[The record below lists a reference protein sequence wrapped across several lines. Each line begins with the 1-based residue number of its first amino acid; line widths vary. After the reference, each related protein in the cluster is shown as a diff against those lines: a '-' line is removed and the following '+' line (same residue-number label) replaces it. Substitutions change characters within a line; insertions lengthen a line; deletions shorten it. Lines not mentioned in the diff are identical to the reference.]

1 MFSVSPSDASSFQER
16 YQRLIEEWIR
26 EFVSSVI
33 QRDDDELES
42 ESELK
47 ITETTPDGE
56 EILYGSVGKGK
67 LINRLTPEK
76 ITQLEQLRN
85 TPVGATAEVAAAMTV
100 KVGGKV
106 VLESDAAGKVLVNS
120 LSKNRVQQRQVPV
133 SPRSPVEPVE
143 SSQDFDSRS
152 LEVPT
157 PTPIPTQTR
166 VEITDSF
173 PEAQAESSDQFDNFF
188 DGDLPE
194 VPAATA
200 TPVTA
205 ASQLSKEN
213 SKSGLEALQQSL
225 NNLPDGPFKQVLQG
239 VVREMQV
246 ERAKQP
252 PPEALL
258 EELLARRLAEPKK
271 VRWWQQVSNQLEV
284 TFSSV
289 QQKFSEYR
297 SATTLKTLFERT
309 GMQDGQIYHAS
320 AYTLSRKDREY
331 TFADTSGKPLM
342 RFRSTPLG
350 VQTDPS
356 LPPLP
361 VEHQAQLQQLR
372 SDLVAGRP
380 PSGAFATVGQEES
393 QYLKRVTTITTA
405 LTQYAANQKTAVQI
419 DGQFSYKWKATPDGR
434 VRIDAKDGRGPLL
447 VAAGG
452 QLRCRM
458 GERDLAHFEQML
470 PVLQGSRTQTQSVT
484 PSRTKSGLSIG

>member
-1 MFSVSPSDASSFQER
+1 VFSVSPSDASSFQER

-26 EFVSSVI
+26 EFVSSVS
-33 QRDDDELES
+33 QRNEDEHES

-56 EILYGSVGKGK
+56 EILYGSVGNGK

-76 ITQLEQLRN
+76 ISRLENLGK
-85 TPVGATAEVAAAMTV
+85 TPAGIVAEDVGAMTV
-100 KVGGKV
+100 KIGGKV
-106 VLESDAAGKVLVNS
+106 VLESDASGKVVVNS
-120 LSKNRVQQRQVPV
+120 LYKNRAQQQQVPV
-133 SPRSPVEPVE
+133 SPPSPIEPVE
-143 SSQDFDSRS
+143 SSRDSEERS

-173 PEAQAESSDQFDNFF
+173 PKAQAESSYQFDNFF

-200 TPVTA
+200 TPATA

-213 SKSGLEALQQSL
+213 SKSGLEALKQSL
-225 NNLPDGPFKQVLQG
+225 DNLPEGPFKQVLQG
-239 VVREMQV
+239 VVTQMQV
-246 ERAKQP
+246 ERARQQP
-252 PPEALL
+252 QEAMF
-258 EELLARRLAEPKK
+258 EELLARRVAEPKR
-271 VRWWQQVSNQLEV
+271 VSWWQQVSNQLEM

-289 QQKFSEYR
+289 QQKFSQYR
-297 SATTLKTLFERT
+297 SATTLKTLFERA

-320 AYTLSRKDREY
+320 AYTLTRKDCEY

-361 VEHQAQLQQLR
+361 VEHHEKLQQLR
-372 SDLVAGRP
+372 SDLVAGRT

-393 QYLKRVTTITTA
+393 KYLKRVTTITTA

-447 VAAGG
+447 VAVGG

-470 PVLQGSRTQTQSVT
+470 PVLQGSRTQTQPVT
-484 PSRTKSGLSIG
+484 PSRTKSELSIG

>member
-1 MFSVSPSDASSFQER
+1 MFSVSPGDASSFQER

-26 EFVSSVI
+26 EFVSSVS
-33 QRDDDELES
+33 QQDEDELKS
-42 ESELK
+42 KSELK

-56 EILYGSVGKGK
+56 EILYGSVGTGK

-76 ITQLEQLRN
+76 ISQLENLCK
-85 TPVGATAEVAAAMTV
+85 TPAGIVAEDVGAMTV

-106 VLESDAAGKVLVNS
+106 VLESDASGKVLVNS
-120 LSKNRVQQRQVPV
+120 LYKKRVQQRQVPV
-133 SPRSPVEPVE
+133 SPPSPVEPVE
-143 SSQDFDSRS
+143 SSRDLTERS
-152 LEVPT
+152 LKMLT
-157 PTPIPTQTR
+157 PSSTEGR

-173 PEAQAESSDQFDNFF
+173 PKAQAESSYQFDSFF

-200 TPVTA
+200 TP
-205 ASQLSKEN
+205 ASATSQPLREN

-239 VVREMQV
+239 VVKEMQV
-246 ERAKQP
+246 EKASQQP
-252 PPEALL
+252 QSAML
-258 EELLARRLAEPKK
+258 EKLLARRVAEPKK
-271 VRWWQQVSNQLEV
+271 VGWWQQMSNQLEV

-289 QQKFSEYR
+289 QQKFNQYR
-297 SATTLKTLFERT
+297 SAMTLKTLFEQS
-309 GMQDGQIYHAS
+309 GIQDGQSYQA
-320 AYTLSRKDREY
+320 AEYTLTRREREY
-331 TFADTSGKPLM
+331 TLADTNSKALM
-342 RFRSTPLG
+342 RFESTPLG
-350 VQTDPS
+350 VKTDPS

-361 VEHQAQLQQLR
+361 MEHQAHLQQLR
-372 SDLVAGRP
+372 SDLVAGRT
-380 PSGAFATVGQEES
+380 PSGAFSTVGQEES
-393 QYLKRVTTITTA
+393 HYLKRVTTITTV
-405 LTQYAANQKTAVQI
+405 LTQYASSQKTAVQI

-484 PSRTKSGLSIG
+484 PSRTKSELSIG